1 MEQTLPLNHYLQ
13 EPPVYKRYSISTEA
27 DKAPVVQL
35 HSREFFYIGRNTRS
49 IDYLVKL
56 FEGGYAAENSQKA
69 IGILERIEK
78 QAKSVPQVFIIDS
91 GVSLD
96 EITKMSAFL
105 RSSDKFR
112 TIPVIMDKS
121 SGAAETAD
129 PSLLKRLFDDVIDTR
144 NVDNK
149 LLQRVVFLEKV
160 KRKNFLGSK
169 AKMDQVADQAK
180 ENPIGF
186 GRRLF
191 DILAAF
197 SALVVLSPLMLLI
210 AIAIKLESRGPVFYI
225 SKRAGRG
232 YRIFNF
238 YKFRT
243 MQFGADKQVDQLK
256 HLNEFNEDNGRI
268 FFKVTNDPR
277 ATRMGRFLRN
287 SSLDELP
294 QFFNVL
300 MGDMSIVGNR
310 PLPLYE
316 AAMLTT
322 DEWSMR
328 FMAPAGITGLWQIRK
343 KDRHCMSVEERI
355 NLDLT
360 YSKKQNFLFDLWIIA
375 HTPPAL
381 IQKSN
386 VL

>member
-1 MEQTLPLNHYLQ
+1 MEQTLQLTAHIQ
-13 EPPVYKRYSISTEA
+13 QPPVYRRYSVSTKT

-49 IDYLVKL
+49 IDYLVNL
-56 FEGGYAAENSQKA
+56 FEGGYAAENTAKA
-69 IGILERIEK
+69 LNILERIAR
-78 QAKSVPQVFIIDS
+78 QSKSIPQVFIIES
-91 GVSLD
+91 GLDLD
-96 EITKMSAFL
+96 EVAKLTAFL
-105 RSSDKFR
+105 RDSEKFR
-112 TIPVIMDKS
+112 TIPVIMDIGS
-121 SGAAETAD
+121 SNSETAD
-129 PSLLKRLFDDVIDTR
+129 PCLLKRLFDDVIDTR
-144 NVDNK
+144 RADSK
-149 LLQRVVFLEKV
+149 LLQRIVFLEKV
-160 KRKNFLGSK
+160 KKKNLLGSK
-169 AKMDQVADQAK
+169 AKMEQLADLAK
-180 ENPIGF
+180 ENPIGT

-197 SALVVLSPLMLLI
+197 SAIILLSPLMLLI
-210 AIAIKLESRGPVFYI
+210 ALAIKLESKGPVFYI

-243 MQFGADKQVDQLK
+243 MQFDADKQVDQLK
-256 HLNEFNEDNGRI
+256 HLNEFNEDQGRI

-277 ATRMGRFLRN
+277 ATRIGRFLRN